1 MIKRFIL
8 FWLFPFISMAQNT
21 IGLPD
26 ITNFTKKEYTA
37 GLQNWEIDQDKD
49 GHIYVANNEGLLV
62 FDGHAWTLYPL
73 PNKTIVRAVHISRD
87 QKIYVGGQDEMGYFS
102 AQTNGE
108 LVFHSLRELIPKN
121 DRNFGDVWD
130 IVSVGNELFFRSSSK
145 IFRYNLHSINAYPA
159 FSEWSFLKEVNGK
172 VYAHDYKLGLL
183 FFQFNRWEEAAS
195 NSVQKLPSD
204 DPVTGI
210 LPSGN
215 GHILIATLKNGVF
228 SYSSAGQIT
237 KLHSPILTDLQKHR
251 IYSASVLS
259 GNRFAFGTSSSGV
272 YILDNNLQIVQRFSK
287 TEGLLDNNVLNVFF
301 DKEQN
306 LWFGLNNGLSLV
318 SYNSAI
324 KLINPLSIGGSG
336 YAAAIFQNKLF
347 IGTSNGLY
355 SSPLEASKKDLSFSI
370 GQFSLVPKAEG
381 QVWNLEVLH
390 NRLFVGMHTGAYF
403 LSGNSVWN
411 FSKGR
416 GFWNFQTIQTNEA
429 FPSIVAGNYKGL
441 SLFLGNKT
449 NSFVEKSIG
458 DFFESS
464 RYVAIDELQQIWV
477 SHPYHGVFKI
487 YQSAKGD
494 YIVKKYDTSAGLIS
508 PINNHLFKIRNKI
521 VVAAEEGVY
530 SYSSQLD
537 KFVKDKDYQQLLGN
551 QSLRYLKEDNEGNVW
566 FVHDKSLGVIDFSE
580 GAPKV
585 IYIPELT
592 NKLLSGFENVYPIN
606 AENIFI
612 SGESGMFHL
621 NYTLYK
627 QKKRILKTYISS
639 VKISGGSSQILF
651 GGHHSF
657 NKQGIVLTENPNR
670 QIENMGQTL
679 RFAYSAHVYSDKDH
693 VEYSVRLL
701 GLDAK
706 WSPWEKR
713 SEKEYTNL
721 NPREYTFE
729 VKVRNNFGSESVPTQ
744 FSFRVLPPWYLN
756 YYSLFAYFIL
766 LSFAFIKTVE
776 WQKNKFKKQQKKFEN
791 ERDQLLKIQELE
803 RIKSENEIVALQNEK
818 LELEINHQNSAIAAS
833 AMHLVKKNEL
843 LAKIKNDLLNV
854 AKNMQDP
861 NLLKQLKKLINSV
874 SNEDHMDKEWENFS
888 IHFDK
893 THSDFLI
900 HLKEK
905 HPDISHNELKL
916 SAYLRMNLTTKE
928 IAQLSSISVR
938 GVEISR
944 YRLRKKLQLDSEVSL
959 YDYLISI

>member
-1 MIKRFIL
+1 MIKRIVL
-8 FWLFPFISMAQNT
+8 FWLFPLVSMAQNT

-26 ITNFTKKEYTA
+26 ITNFTKKEYSA

-49 GHIYVANNEGLLV
+49 GHIYVANNEGLLA

-73 PNKTIVRAVHISRD
+73 PNKTIVRAVHVSKD
-87 QKIYVGGQDEMGYFS
+87 QKIYVGGQDEIGYFFPQS
-102 AQTNGE
+102 NGE

-130 IVSVGNELFFRSSSK
+130 IATVGKELFFRSSSR
-145 IFRYNLHSINAYPA
+145 IFSYNLHSIKTYPA
-159 FSEWSFLKEVNGK
+159 FSEWSYLKEVNGQL
-172 VYAHDYKLGLL
+172 YAHDYQLGLL
-183 FFQFNRWEEAAS
+183 IFQFNRFEELAP
-195 NSVQKLPSD
+195 NSIQKLSID

-210 LPSGN
+210 LPSIN
-215 GHILIATLKNGVF
+215 GKILIATLKNGLF
-228 SYSSAGQIT
+228 SFSASGQIT
-237 KLHSPILTDLQKHR
+237 KLQSPILSELQQHR
-251 IYSASVLS
+251 IYSTSYLN
-259 GNRFAFGTSSSGV
+259 GNRYAFGTSGSGV
-272 YILDNNLQIVQRFSK
+272 YILDQNLQIVQRFSK
-287 TEGLLDNNVLNVFF
+287 TEGLLDNNVLHVFF
-301 DKEQN
+301 DQEQN

-318 SYNSAI
+318 TYNSAI
-324 KLINPLSIGGSG
+324 KLINPLAIGGSG

-355 SSPLEASKKDLSFSI
+355 STPLEANKKDLSFSI
-370 GQFSLVPKAEG
+370 GRFSMVPKAEG
-381 QVWNLEVLH
+381 QVWNLEVL
-390 NRLFVGMHTGAYF
+390 NQRLFVGMHTGAYV
-403 LSGNSVWN
+403 LSGNSLLH

-416 GFWNFQTIQTNEA
+416 GFWNFQLIPTGEA
-429 FPSIVAGNYKGL
+429 LPSIVAGNYQGISLFSENKS
-441 SLFLGNKT
+441 SLFLEKT
-449 NSFVEKSIG
+449 IR
-458 DFFESS
+458 DFYESS

-487 YQSAKGD
+487 YPTARGE
-494 YIVKKYDTSAGLIS
+494 YIVKKYDKSRGLVS
-508 PINNHLFKIRNKI
+508 SINNHLFKIRNKI
-521 VVAAEEGVY
+521 VVATENGVY
-530 SYSSQLD
+530 SYHDQLD
-537 KFVKDKDYQQLLGN
+537 KFVADKVYRQLLGN

-566 FVHDKSLGVIDFSE
+566 FVHDKSLGVIDFTE

-621 NYTLYK
+621 NYSQYK
-627 QKKRILKTYISS
+627 QKKRILKTYISQ
-639 VKISGGSSQILF
+639 VKINGGENQVLF
-651 GGHHSF
+651 GGHSSF
-657 NKQGIVLTENPNR
+657 NKQGVAVTESPNR
-670 QIENMGQTL
+670 QIDHIRQTL
-679 RFAYSAHVYSDKDH
+679 RFAYSAHVYSDKDN
-693 VEYSVRLL
+693 VEYSVRLI

-706 WSPWEKR
+706 WSEWEKR

-721 NPREYTFE
+721 NPGEYTFE
-729 VKVRNNFGSESVPTQ
+729 VKVRNNFGSESVPTPFQ
-744 FSFRVLPPWYLN
+744 FRILPPWYLN
-756 YYSLFAYFIL
+756 YYSLFAYFIVL
-766 LSFAFIKTVE
+766 TMAFIKTVE
-776 WQKNKFKKQQKKFEN
+776 WQKNKFKKQQEQFEN

-803 RIKSENEIVALQNEK
+803 RIKSENDIVALQNEK
-818 LELEINHQNSAIAAS
+818 LALEINHQNSAIASS

-854 AKNMQDP
+854 AKNIQDP
-861 NLLKQLKKLINSV
+861 HLLKQLKKLIHSV
-874 SNEDHMDKEWENFS
+874 SYEDHMDKEWENFS

-916 SAYLRMNLTTKE
+916 SAYLRMNLSTKE

-944 YRLRKKLQLDSEVSL
+944 YRLRKKLLLASEVSL